1 MILPLPLQ
9 YLYKFTD
16 ISPYHRLELFD
27 KLLAPVMNYSAEVWR
42 FCKADKIET
51 VHLQFCKRLPG
62 VKQCPQNDFIYGEL
76 GRTSFQ
82 TKRYLMII
90 KYWLKIVLCPE
101 NRLIKIIY
109 NMMLNDM
116 ESMPH
121 IENWAKLVKQLLGC
135 LGFNEVWV
143 AQTVGM

>member
-1 MILPLPLQ
+1 MILEVRPKFKKKSILILPLPLQ
-9 YLYKFTD
+9 YLYKLTD

-27 KLLAPVMNYSAEVWR
+27 KLVALIMNHSAEVWG

-51 VHLQFCKRLPG
+51 VYLLFCKRLQG
-62 VKQCPQNDFIYGEL
+62 VKQCSQNDFIYGEL
-76 GRTSFQ
+76 GWTSFQ
-82 TKRYLMII
+82 TKRYLMTI

-109 NMMLNDM
+109 KMMLNDM

-121 IENWAKLVKQLLGC
+121 IENWAK
-135 LGFNEVWV
+135 
-143 AQTVGM
+143 